1 MPKAKRDAEGVSRR
15 KCKGC
20 GTTFTYPVARS
31 AATRFHCE
39 SCATLPAGVRKT
51 FEQLTRRVNQL
62 EKQLQKPAAKP
73 RAVDAE

>member
-1 MPKAKRDAEGVSRR
+1 MPKPKRDDEGVSRR
-15 KCKGC
+15 RCKAC

-39 SCATLPAGVRKT
+39 SCATLAPALRKT

-62 EKQLQKPAAKP
+62 EKQLKKPAAK
-73 RAVDAE
+73 AKAGGD